1 MPREERAQ
9 DPEKGLVEAA
19 QADPSRFADLYELH
33 FDRIYAF
40 IARRV
45 RDRGEIEDLTS
56 EVFHRALANLG
67 RFEWRGTPFAAWLYR
82 IAHNAVAD
90 RAKRKALESA
100 PPEPADPVDPA
111 DPAEKE
117 LEQAERRA
125 ELYRSVNGLPAVQR
139 RVILLR
145 FAHEKSIREIAG
157 ELGRSEG
164 AVKQLQVRA
173 LENLRAR
180 MEEAYG

>member
-9 DPEKGLVEAA
+9 DPEKRLIEAA
-19 QADPSRFADLYELH
+19 QADPSLFAELYERH

-45 RDRGEIEDLTS
+45 RDRSETEDLTA

-82 IAHNAVAD
+82 IAHNAIAD
-90 RAKRKALESA
+90 RGKRLALESTLA
-100 PPEPADPVDPA
+100 DPA
-111 DPAEKE
+111 DSTAPAEAE
-117 LEQAERRA
+117 MEEAERRA
-125 ELYRSVNGLPAVQR
+125 HLFQSVNRLPADQR
-139 RVILLR
+139 RVIVMR
-145 FAHEKSIREIAG
+145 FAHQKSIREIAG
-157 ELGRSEG
+157 ALRRSEG

-173 LENLRAR
+173 LENLRAQ
-180 MEEAYG
+180 MEAAHG